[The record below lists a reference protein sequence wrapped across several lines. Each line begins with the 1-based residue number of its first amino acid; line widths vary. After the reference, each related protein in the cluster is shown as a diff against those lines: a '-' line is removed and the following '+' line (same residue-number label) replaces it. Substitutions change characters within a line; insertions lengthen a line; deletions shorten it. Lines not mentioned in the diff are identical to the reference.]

1 MKDTMQ
7 CLFVDETARE
17 WENPH
22 MDQINEF
29 IEYIAKIRALS
40 ENTVKSYSTD
50 LAEWRR
56 YMRDR
61 NLDPV
66 SFTKEDAAL
75 YAEYMQEIFSERSV
89 LRKLTAL
96 RTFYRY
102 LQKKGDVACDPF
114 SSISMRQKARRL
126 PSVLT
131 EEEVQE
137 LLSVERHSFQDERDH
152 MLFLFIYNTGC
163 RVSEALSVDLKD
175 IDYTRRRILI
185 KGKGDKERFVFFS
198 PSTSKEMK
206 AYTEVRTDYL
216 RQLGIIE
223 QEAFFIG
230 DKGGRLPFS
239 SAHIIFDKYRALLG
253 WQKEFTPHTLRHSF
267 ATHLMDRGA
276 DIRLVQELLGHES
289 ISTTQIYTH
298 VSRGR
303 LKKVYEETHP
313 HAKE

>member
-1 MKDTMQ
+1 
-7 CLFVDETARE
+7 
-17 WENPH
+17 
-22 MDQINEF
+22 MDYISSF
-29 IEYIAKIRALS
+29 ISYIKTVRALS
-40 ENTVKSYSTD
+40 ENTVKSYAVD
-50 LAEWRR
+50 LEQWRK

-61 NLDPV
+61 ELDPV

-75 YAEYMQEIFSERSV
+75 YAEYLQDEFSERSV

-96 RTFYRY
+96 RTFYSYMMKR
-102 LQKKGDVACDPF
+102 GTVSSEPF
-114 SSISMRQKARRL
+114 MDISMRQKSRRL

-131 EEEVQE
+131 EDEVKE
-137 LLSVERHSFQDERDH
+137 LLGVERKNFQDERDH

-163 RVSEALSVDLKD
+163 RISEAVAVD
-175 IDYTRRRILI
+175 IDDIEYGKRRILI
-185 KGKGDKERFVFFS
+185 RGKGGKERFVFFS
-198 PSTSKEMK
+198 KSTAAEIKE
-206 AYTEVRTDYL
+206 YL
-216 RQLGIIE
+216 EKRNEYLMSLGIE
-223 QEAFFIG
+223 GEKALLIG

-303 LKKVYEETHP
+303 LKKVYEDTHP